1 MSLEARL
8 AAIEKRQALLQARQ
22 NIWHTI
28 TRYARGIDEQHQ
40 DELEAIL
47 TDDVELLSLPWNQHA
62 GVGKDTAL
70 EAFRTYQRTFHHPRR
85 FITNEQIHVNDD
97 GTATGYANVLVVQAR
112 EGQSYC
118 GWGCFECEFR
128 YVDEV

>member
-28 TRYARGIDEQHQ
+28 TRYARGIDEQRQ

-47 TDDVELLSLPWNQHA
+47 TDDVELLSLPWSQHA

-97 GTATGYANVLVVQAR
+97 GTATGYAMC
-112 EGQSYC
+112 S
-118 GWGCFECEFR
+118 
-128 YVDEV
+128 